1 MERVNITVP
10 QLGEGIHQV
19 RVISLLVK
27 PSQQVNRDDPFAEVE
42 TDKATLVI
50 ESPVTGVVREILCQS
65 GDTIEVGATFAWVD
79 GVPGGHDAKAMDA
92 AVSSIKTPADRVKA
106 APIVAQHPGVRN
118 AVASPRQQAL
128 MRQGAGQTGAPA
140 AARDESGG
148 LLSQRQQLLGQR
160 LRESHLATAVA
171 TIEMELDWTAI
182 EANRRRFDT
191 ARMPTGMELV
201 AWAAVRAMREHP
213 SFRIQHRI
221 GSPATLSAQVDL
233 GIAVALPEDQLTTAR
248 VANADQTGFFGFLTK
263 LRSAVETAGT
273 VTRSQAASLVITDL
287 SIFGVIR
294 SEPVVVSPS
303 IATLSIGYPDWKPCR
318 GDDGAIDWR
327 RHARL
332 VLAFDH
338 CFVNG
343 AGASHFLE
351 TLIDY
356 AVNSV
361 PVDAE
366 DAPADRQSTAS
377 GS

>member
-160 LRESHLATAVA
+160 LREFAFGHRGGDDRNGVGLDRDRSEQTSLRYSPHADRNGTRGLGGGARDARASVVPHSASNSAVRRHY
-171 TIEMELDWTAI
+171 
-182 EANRRRFDT
+182 RRRSI
-191 ARMPTGMELV
+191 
-201 AWAAVRAMREHP
+201 W
-213 SFRIQHRI
+213 
-221 GSPATLSAQVDL
+221 GSLW
-233 GIAVALPEDQLTTAR
+233 
-248 VANADQTGFFGFLTK
+248 
-263 LRSAVETAGT
+263 RSPRT
-273 VTRSQAASLVITDL
+273 S
-287 SIFGVIR
+287 
-294 SEPVVVSPS
+294 
-303 IATLSIGYPDWKPCR
+303 
-318 GDDGAIDWR
+318 
-327 RHARL
+327 
-332 VLAFDH
+332 
-338 CFVNG
+338 
-343 AGASHFLE
+343 
-351 TLIDY
+351 
-356 AVNSV
+356 
-361 PVDAE
+361 
-366 DAPADRQSTAS
+366 
-377 GS
+377 